1 MGLDIYISR
10 RVFIGAMYRSRVITG
25 KIELFSNGKLI
36 PIKQELVSS
45 VTEELYHG
53 SKTWWLWKWL
63 EKEAPELLEAN
74 GAEHVISVDMLQ
86 KLCRICEEISAA
98 KESDAFFDLCKNK
111 LHYPIRKDIDQGVL
125 QSFILE
131 IEQLAETLK
140 NVEYQSDVD
149 FYIAVSW

>member
-36 PIKQELVSS
+36 PIKQESVSS

-63 EKEAPELLEAN
+63 EKEVPELLEFN

-86 KLCRICEEISAA
+86 KLCCVCGDISAV
-98 KESDAFFDLCKNK
+98 KGRDAFFDLCKNK
-111 LHYPIRKDIDQGVL
+111 LHYPIRKDIDPGVL

-149 FYIAVSW
+149 FCIAVSW

>member
-1 MGLDIYISR
+1 MISR

-36 PIKQELVSS
+36 PIKQESVSS
-45 VTEELYHG
+45 MIEELYHG

-63 EKEAPELLEAN
+63 EKEVPELLESN

-86 KLCRICEEISAA
+86 KLCRICEDISAV
-98 KESDAFFDLCKNK
+98 KGSDAFFDLCKNK
-111 LHYPIRKDIDQGVL
+111 LHYLIRKDIDPIVL
-125 QSFILE
+125 QNFIQK

-140 NVEYQSDVD
+140 HIEYQSDVD
-149 FYIAVSW
+149 FCIAVSW

>member
-36 PIKQELVSS
+36 PIKQESVSS

-63 EKEAPELLEAN
+63 EKEVPELLESN

-86 KLCRICEEISAA
+86 KLCRVCGDISAV
-98 KESDAFFDLCKNK
+98 KGSDAFSIFAKTNCITRLEKILIRLFCRALFRK
-111 LHYPIRKDIDQGVL
+111 LNSL
-125 QSFILE
+125 Q
-131 IEQLAETLK
+131 K
-140 NVEYQSDVD
+140 R
-149 FYIAVSW
+149 

>member
-36 PIKQELVSS
+36 PIKQESISS

-63 EKEAPELLEAN
+63 EKEVPELLESN
-74 GAEHVISVDMLQ
+74 GAEHMISVDMLQ
-86 KLCRICEEISAA
+86 KLCRICEKISAA
-98 KESDAFFDLCKNK
+98 KVSDTFFDLCKNE
-111 LHYPIRKDIDQGVL
+111 LHYPIRKDIDPIVL
-125 QSFILE
+125 QSFIQE

>member
-74 GAEHVISVDMLQ
+74 GAEYTISVDMLQ
-86 KLCRICEEISAA
+86 KLCRVCEEISAA
-98 KESDAFFDLCKNK
+98 KGSDAFFEICRNK
-111 LHYPIRKDIDQGVL
+111 LHYPVKKDIDPGVL
-125 QSFILE
+125 QSFIQE